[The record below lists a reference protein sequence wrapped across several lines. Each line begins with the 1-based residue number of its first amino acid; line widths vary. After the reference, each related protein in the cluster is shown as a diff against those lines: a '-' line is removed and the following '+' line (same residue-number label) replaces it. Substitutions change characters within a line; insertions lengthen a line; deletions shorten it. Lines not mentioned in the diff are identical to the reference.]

1 MRTIKKKRVGFVGVG
16 AMGKPMALNIM
27 KADFPLT
34 VYGIREESLAEM
46 RELGAKVSERA
57 LDLGKGADVVVV
69 MVRTYPQIKQV
80 IFPPEGVLS
89 GMRGGSTLVVMSSIS
104 PLEIKELEEVA
115 RESGVSVIDAPV
127 SGGRK
132 GAQDGTLTIIVG
144 GDAKVVENQGDVLK
158 AMGKNIYHVGE
169 VGHGQAL
176 KMINQL
182 LVAANI
188 VSVAEALILARKLE
202 LDLSL
207 LLEVISNS
215 DGDSRVWRTRVPRIL
230 NNDLRAGGAL
240 NILVKDTR
248 TIMNTG
254 MALKS
259 PLPVSSIASQL
270 YQWAESRGLGE
281 LDDEAVFQILEEF
294 AQIKVLRE

>member
-1 MRTIKKKRVGFVGVG
+1 MRPIQDKMVGFVGVG

-27 KADFPLT
+27 KANFPLT
-34 VYGIREESLAEM
+34 VHDIREESLAEM
-46 RELGAKVSERA
+46 RELGVQVSKSAPE
-57 LDLGKGADVVVV
+57 LGKSADVVVV

-80 IFPPEGVLS
+80 VFPPEGVLG
-89 GMRGGSTLVVMSSIS
+89 GMRSGSTLIVMSAIS

-115 RESGVSVIDAPV
+115 KDSGISVIDAPV

-132 GAQDGTLTIIVG
+132 GAQNGTLTIMVG
-144 GDAKVVENQGDVLK
+144 GDERVINNHDDVLK
-158 AMGKNIYHVGE
+158 AMGKNIYHVGK
-169 VGHGQAL
+169 VGHGQAF

-188 VSVAEALILARKLE
+188 VSVAEALTLAKKLD

-207 LLEVISNS
+207 LLEIISNS

-230 NNDLRAGGAL
+230 NNDLHAGGAL
-240 NILVKDTR
+240 NILVKDTC
-248 TIMNTG
+248 TIMDTG
-254 MALKS
+254 MALKA
-259 PLPVSSIASQL
+259 PLPISSIACQL

-281 LDDEAVFQILEEF
+281 LDDEAVVQILEEF
-294 AQIKVLRE
+294 AQIKVSYK

>member
-1 MRTIKKKRVGFVGVG
+1 MKPAKEKRVGLVGVG

-27 KADFPLT
+27 KANFPLT
-34 VYGIREESLAEM
+34 VYDAREESLAEM
-46 RELGAKVSERA
+46 REFGAEVCESA
-57 LDLGKGADVVVV
+57 SDLGKGADVVVV

-80 IFPPEGVLS
+80 VFPPEGVLS
-89 GMRGGSTLVVMSSIS
+89 GMRSGSALIVMSSIS
-104 PLEIKELEEVA
+104 PLEIKDLEKVA
-115 RESGVSVIDAPV
+115 GERGVSVIDAPV

-132 GAQDGTLTIIVG
+132 GAQDGTLTIMVG
-144 GDAKVVENQGDVLK
+144 GDAKVIENQDDILK
-158 AMGKNIYHVGE
+158 AVGKNIYHVGE
-169 VGHGQAL
+169 VGHGQAF

-188 VSVAEALILARKLE
+188 VSVAEALILARKLG

-207 LLEVISNS
+207 LLEIISNS

-230 NNDLRAGGAL
+230 NNDLRSGGAL

-248 TIMNTG
+248 TIMDTG

-259 PLPVSSIASQL
+259 PLLISSVACQL

-294 AQIKVLRE
+294 AQIKISPE